1 MGLTL
6 ASLPFF
12 TLLCFLAL
20 AASPMVLVL
29 VVLQVARRS
38 GNYSIVRPAREM
50 LYTEVD
56 RESRYKAKPVID
68 IVVYR
73 GGNMVSGWLFAGL
86 TTTLGLGVVSM
97 ALVGAVIAAVWCL
110 CGLFLGKHFE
120 ANNKSEAINQ
130 ELLEEQSH
138 SQV

>member
-1 MGLTL
+1 MT
-6 ASLPFF
+6 
-12 TLLCFLAL
+12 TLLR
-20 AASPMVLVL
+20 
-29 VVLQVARRS
+29 VLQ
-38 GNYSIVRPAREM
+38 YLRPYRFM
-50 LYTEVD
+50 
-56 RESRYKAKPVID
+56 VI
-68 IVVYR
+68 
-73 GGNMVSGWLFAGL
+73 GTFLFAGL